1 MSTFSQRIKKDIFQ
15 RFPPGIWLMT
25 LLDIF
30 ITIGVSIAFPF
41 LALYLYQER
50 GIPMSLVGLI
60 FLIAGLCTGATNII
74 GGMLADRFG
83 RRRLLMIIS
92 VVSIFAYALL
102 AFLAGISSPVW
113 LIALVYI
120 VARSFIGT
128 IQPAV
133 STVVAD
139 LSPNDRLAESYALVR
154 VGGNV
159 GFALGPAMGGY
170 MMSFL
175 SYGWLLSVSAVTS
188 VIITILIYF
197 FLKESF
203 VVSRERVDFR
213 STLAVTGDR
222 PFLVFTIFVILLLL
236 SMGHLG
242 STLSV
247 FVVDRLG
254 FSTAQY
260 GLLLT
265 TNGIIVALSQY
276 PVTYWVNKLSRANGL
291 ILGSLLYVLGYLALG
306 WVTSFSWAILII
318 VIITAGEV
326 TFSPIA
332 SAVVAEAAPLTKRGR
347 YMGFF
352 ALTHTLGWSLSPLF
366 GGVLLDIFPS
376 EPRILWGIIA
386 SVGLVAAAGFYGW
399 GKMAKKPVGALP
411 PKY

>member
-1 MSTFSQRIKKDIFQ
+1 
-15 RFPPGIWLMT
+15 
-25 LLDIF
+25 
-30 ITIGVSIAFPF
+30 
-41 LALYLYQER
+41 
-50 GIPMSLVGLI
+50 MSLVGLI
-60 FLIAGLCTGATNII
+60 FLIAGLCTGATNVI

-83 RRRLLMIIS
+83 RRRLLVVIS
-92 VVSIFAYALL
+92 SVSIFAYALL
-102 AFLAGISSPVW
+102 AFLAGISSPIW

-128 IQPAV
+128 IQPTI

-175 SYGWLLSVSAVTS
+175 SYGRLLSVSAVTS
-188 VIITILIYF
+188 IIITILIYF

-213 STLAVTGDR
+213 STLAVTRDR

-254 FSTAQY
+254 FSTSQY

-291 ILGSLLYVLGYLALG
+291 ILGSLLYVFGYLALG
-306 WVTSFSWAILII
+306 WVTSFNWAILTI

-376 EPRILWGIIA
+376 QPHLLWGIISA
-386 SVGLVAAAGFYGW
+386 VGLIAAAGFYGW
-399 GKMAKKPVGALP
+399 GKMDKKPVVALP
-411 PKY
+411 PSINT